1 MHDARHESKISLL
14 VPDLTL
20 EQAAV
25 KLLNLMDFRFRSE
38 FYLIFAFWVI
48 LLFHQGPQSQN
59 NIQYRL

>member
-25 KLLNLMDFRFRSE
+25 KLLNLMEPQSE
-38 FYLIFAFWVI
+38 FYLIFAFLVI
-48 LLFHQGPQSQN
+48 LIFHQDPQSQN
-59 NIQYRL
+59 NIQNRL

>member
-38 FYLIFAFWVI
+38 FYLIFAFLVI
-48 LLFHQGPQSQN
+48 LIFHQGPQSQN
-59 NIQYRL
+59 NVQYRL